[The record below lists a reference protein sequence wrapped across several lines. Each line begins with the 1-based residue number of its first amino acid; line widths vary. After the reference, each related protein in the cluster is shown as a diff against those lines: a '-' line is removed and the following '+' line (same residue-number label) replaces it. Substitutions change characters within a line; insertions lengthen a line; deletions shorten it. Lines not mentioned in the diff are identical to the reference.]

1 MKESDLEDIDN
12 AIENFRKKLRA
23 NSVPLRLRDKR
34 MKSNDGYPD
43 YVTQAEMD
51 ATALLNANYRESI
64 KNLELFKSIMEG
76 QNDRN
81 GRSH

>member
-1 MKESDLEDIDN
+1 MAKKDLEDIDN
-12 AIENFRKKLRA
+12 AIEEFRKRLRA

-51 ATALLNANYRESI
+51 ATALLNANYQESI
-64 KNLELFKSIMEG
+64 KNLELFKRLMED
-76 QNDRN
+76 QK
-81 GRSH
+81 

>member
-1 MKESDLEDIDN
+1 MANKDMEDIDD
-12 AIENFRKKLRA
+12 AIEEFRKRLRA

-51 ATALLNANYRESI
+51 ATALLNANYQESI
-64 KNLELFKSIMEG
+64 KNLELFKRLIEE
-76 QNDRN
+76 QK
-81 GRSH
+81 

>member
-1 MKESDLEDIDN
+1 MANKDLEDIDN
-12 AIENFRKKLRA
+12 AIEEYRKRLRA

-64 KNLELFKSIMEG
+64 KNLELFKRLMED
-76 QNDRN
+76 QK
-81 GRSH
+81 

>member
-1 MKESDLEDIDN
+1 MMTKKDIEEIDN
-12 AIENFRKKLRA
+12 AIEEFRKRLRA

-51 ATALLNANYRESI
+51 ATALLNANYQESI
-64 KNLELFKSIMEG
+64 KNLELFKRLMED
-76 QNDRN
+76 QK
-81 GRSH
+81 

>member
-1 MKESDLEDIDN
+1 MAKKDIEDIDN
-12 AIENFRKKLRA
+12 AIEEFRKRLRD

-64 KNLELFKSIMEG
+64 KNLELFKRLMED
-76 QNDRN
+76 QK
-81 GRSH
+81 

>member
-1 MKESDLEDIDN
+1 MAKKDIEDIDN
-12 AIENFRKKLRA
+12 AIEEFRKRLRA

-34 MKSNDGYPD
+34 MKSKDGYPD

-64 KNLELFKSIMEG
+64 KNLELFKRLMEE
-76 QNDRN
+76 QK
-81 GRSH
+81 

>member
-1 MKESDLEDIDN
+1 MMTKKDIEEIDN
-12 AIENFRKKLRA
+12 AIEEFRKRLRA

-34 MKSNDGYPD
+34 MKSDDGYPD

-64 KNLELFKSIMEG
+64 KNLELFKRLIED
-76 QNDRN
+76 QK
-81 GRSH
+81 

>member
-1 MKESDLEDIDN
+1 MPKQDMEDIDN
-12 AIENFRKKLRA
+12 AIEEFRKRLRD

-64 KNLELFKSIMEG
+64 KSLKLLKRLIEEQK
-76 QNDRN
+76 
-81 GRSH
+81 

>member
-1 MKESDLEDIDN
+1 MAKNDLEDIDN
-12 AIENFRKKLRA
+12 AIEEFRKRLRA

-51 ATALLNANYRESI
+51 ATALLNANYQESI
-64 KNLELFKSIMEG
+64 KNLELFKRLMED
-76 QNDRN
+76 QK
-81 GRSH
+81 

>member
-1 MKESDLEDIDN
+1 MAKQDMENIDN
-12 AIENFRKKLRA
+12 AIEEFRKRLRD

-51 ATALLNANYRESI
+51 ATAILNANYRESI
-64 KNLELFKSIMEG
+64 KNLKLLKRLIEEQK
-76 QNDRN
+76 
-81 GRSH
+81 